1 MFVQYKPKDGDP
13 QTWDFVP
20 EDVYEDDAELIEKHA
35 GCDWDE
41 FVDGLKSGRAR
52 PRRVLLWHLT
62 RLTHPKL
69 RFEDTPRFR
78 MGELTVE
85 FSSAELRDLA
95 DKLERTDRTGLNEE
109 VVAELD
115 AAGRRIQIELTD
127 ALLRE
132 HATAEQAGA
141 AAEAEPAGKA
151 D

>member
-20 EDVYEDDAELIEKHA
+20 EDVYEDDAELIEKHY
-35 GCDWDE
+35 GGEWDS
-41 FVDGLKSGRAR
+41 FIDGLKSGQAR
-52 PRRVLLWHLT
+52 PRRVLLWYLT

-85 FSSAELRDLA
+85 FSSTELRALA
-95 DKLERTDRTGLNEE
+95 DALDRADRTGLSEE
-109 VVAELD
+109 VLAEMD
-115 AAGRRIQIELTD
+115 AAGRRIQVDLTD

-132 HATAEQAGA
+132 HASAEEAEA
-141 AAEAEPAGKA
+141 AAEEPAGKA